1 MGMWS
6 MWFGWLTDGKSGG
19 PGAGQAGIIH
29 PTFRWQAANL
39 RQTLNEEAFADE
51 FSECQ
56 QVSCLPLH
64 LAY

>member
-29 PTFRWQAANL
+29 PTFRWWAANL
-39 RQTLNEEAFADE
+39 LAFTK
-51 FSECQ
+51 F
-56 QVSCLPLH
+56 VGIGLLIK
-64 LAY
+64 